1 MQTYILRRVLLFL
14 PTLLLITV
22 MVFGLMRLVPGDPA
36 LLRLMGDTGEA
47 QFTQQQ
53 LDELR
58 AHLGTDRPW
67 YVQYGSW
74 VGGMLQ
80 LDFGLS
86 LYTDDPI
93 STDIA
98 TKIPI
103 TAELVVFAMLMAV
116 VAAVPLGIYSAIR
129 QDTWGDYASRF
140 IAIAGVALPNFWVGI
155 LIVYFLVRFF
165 DWLPP
170 LGYVNLWENPL
181 TNLQQIVFPAIA
193 LGFYNM
199 ALIAR
204 VTRSA
209 MLEVLRDDYIRT
221 ARSKGLKERVVIGR
235 HALKNAFLPVLTI
248 SGWQLGRLIA
258 GTVLIET
265 IFLVPGMGKLL
276 IDSIFHRDY
285 IMIQAIVMVVTVVVL
300 VLNLVIDLLYAWL
313 DPRIRYA

>member
-1 MQTYILRRVLLFL
+1 MQTYILRRVLLFF

-80 LDFGLS
+80 LDFGVS

-93 STDIA
+93 ATDIA

-103 TAELVVFAMLMAV
+103 TAELVVVAMLMAV
-116 VAAVPLGIYSAIR
+116 LVAVPLGVYSAVQ
-129 QDTWGDYASRF
+129 QDTWGDYASRS
-140 IAIAGVALPNFWVGI
+140 IAIAGIAFPNFWVGI

-181 TNLQQIVFPAIA
+181 TNLQQIIFPAIA

-248 SGWQLGRLIA
+248 SGWQFGRLIA

-313 DPRIRYA
+313 DPRIRYT

>member
-1 MQTYILRRVLLFL
+1 MQTYILRRVVLFF

-67 YVQYGSW
+67 YIQYGSW
-74 VGGMLQ
+74 VGGMFQ
-80 LDFGLS
+80 LDFGVS

-103 TAELVVFAMLMAV
+103 TAELVVVAMLMAV
-116 VAAVPLGIYSAIR
+116 VAAVPLGIFSAVR
-129 QDTWGDYASRF
+129 QNTLGDYASRF
-140 IAIAGVALPNFWVGI
+140 IAIAGIAFPNFWVGI

-181 TNLQQIVFPAIA
+181 TNLQQIIFPAIA

-221 ARSKGLKERVVIGR
+221 ARSKGLNERVIIGR

-313 DPRIRYA
+313 DPRIRYT

>member
-1 MQTYILRRVLLFL
+1 MQTYILRRVLLFF

-47 QFTQQQ
+47 QFSQQQ

-80 LDFGLS
+80 LDFGVS

-103 TAELVVFAMLMAV
+103 TAELVVVAMLLAV

-129 QDTWGDYASRF
+129 QDTWGDYVSRF
-140 IAIAGVALPNFWVGI
+140 IAIAGIAFPNFWVGI

-181 TNLQQIVFPAIA
+181 INLQQIVFPAIA

-221 ARSKGLKERVVIGR
+221 ARSKGLKERVVISR

-300 VLNLVIDLLYAWL
+300 VLNLIVDLLYAWL

>member
-1 MQTYILRRVLLFL
+1 
-14 PTLLLITV
+14 
-22 MVFGLMRLVPGDPA
+22 MVFALMRLVPGDPA

-47 QFTQQQ
+47 KFTQQQ
-53 LDELR
+53 LDDLR

-67 YVQYGSW
+67 YVQYGDW
-74 VGGMLQ
+74 IGGMLQ

-93 STDIA
+93 AEDLA

-103 TAELVVFAMLMAV
+103 TAELVIVAMLMAV
-116 VAAVPLGIYSAIR
+116 VAAVPLGIYSAVR
-129 QDTWGDYASRF
+129 QDTWGDYAARF
-140 IAIAGVALPNFWVGI
+140 IAITGIAFPNFWVGI

-170 LGYVNLWENPL
+170 LGYVSLWDNPL

-248 SGWQLGRLIA
+248 SGWQFGRLIA

>member
-1 MQTYILRRVLLFL
+1 M
-14 PTLLLITV
+14 
-22 MVFGLMRLVPGDPA
+22 
-36 LLRLMGDTGEA
+36 
-47 QFTQQQ
+47 
-53 LDELR
+53 
-58 AHLGTDRPW
+58 
-67 YVQYGSW
+67 
-74 VGGMLQ
+74 
-80 LDFGLS
+80 DFGVF

-103 TAELVVFAMLMAV
+103 TAELVVVAMLMAV
-116 VAAVPLGIYSAIR
+116 VAAVPLDIYSAIR
-129 QDTWGDYASRF
+129 QDTWGDYVSRF
-140 IAIAGVALPNFWVGI
+140 IAIAGIAFPNFWVGI

-204 VTRSA
+204 VPRSA

-258 GTVLIET
+258 GTVLIES

-300 VLNLVIDLLYAWL
+300 VLNLVIDHLYAWL
-313 DPRIRYA
+313 DPRIRYP

>member
-1 MQTYILRRVLLFL
+1 MLFIPTVLLV
-14 PTLLLITV
+14 TV
-22 MVFGLMRLVPGDPA
+22 MVFALMRLVPGDPA

-47 QFTQQQ
+47 KFTQQQ
-53 LDELR
+53 LDDLR
-58 AHLGTDRPW
+58 AHLGTDQPW
-67 YVQYGSW
+67 YVQYGGW
-74 VGGMLQ
+74 IGGMLK

-93 STDIA
+93 AEDLA

-103 TAELVVFAMLMAV
+103 TAELVAVAMLMAV
-116 VAAVPLGIYSAIR
+116 IAAVPLGIYSAVK
-129 QDTWGDYASRF
+129 QNTWGDYVSRF
-140 IAIAGVALPNFWVGI
+140 IAITGIAFPNFWVGI
-155 LIVYFLVRFF
+155 LIVYFLVRLF

-170 LGYVNLWENPL
+170 LGYVSLWDNPL
-181 TNLQQIVFPAIA
+181 TNLQQIVFLAIA

-248 SGWQLGRLIA
+248 SGWQFGRLIA

-313 DPRIRYA
+313 DPRIRYT

>member
-165 DWLPP
+165 NWLPP

>member
-1 MQTYILRRVLLFL
+1 MQGYIVKRVLLFI
-14 PTLLLITV
+14 PTLLLITI
-22 MVFGLMRLVPGDPA
+22 MVFALMRLVPGDPA

-47 QFTQQQ
+47 QFSQQQ
-53 LDELR
+53 LDDLR
-58 AHLGTDRPW
+58 AHLGTDQPFI
-67 YVQYGSW
+67 VQYGDW
-74 VGGMLQ
+74 VWDMLR

-86 LYTDDPI
+86 LYADDPI
-93 STDIA
+93 SDDLKA
-98 TKIPI
+98 KLPI
-103 TAELVVFAMLMAV
+103 TAELVILAMLMAM
-116 VAAVPLGIYSAIR
+116 VAAVPLGIYSAIK

-140 IAIAGVALPNFWVGI
+140 IAIAGIALPNFWVGI

-170 LGYVNLWENPL
+170 LGYVNLWDDPL
-181 TNLQQIVFPAIA
+181 TNLQQVIFPSIA

-204 VTRSA
+204 VTRSS

-221 ARSKGLKERVVIGR
+221 ARSKGLAERVVIVR

-248 SGWQLGRLIA
+248 SGWQFGRLIA

-285 IMIQAIVMVVTVVVL
+285 TMIQSIVMVVTAVVL
-300 VLNLVIDLLYAWL
+300 VLNLVVDLMYAWL

>member
-1 MQTYILRRVLLFL
+1 M
-14 PTLLLITV
+14 
-22 MVFGLMRLVPGDPA
+22 
-36 LLRLMGDTGEA
+36 
-47 QFTQQQ
+47 
-53 LDELR
+53 
-58 AHLGTDRPW
+58 
-67 YVQYGSW
+67 
-74 VGGMLQ
+74 
-80 LDFGLS
+80 DFGLS

-93 STDIA
+93 AEDLA

-103 TAELVVFAMLMAV
+103 TAELVAVAMLMAV
-116 VAAVPLGIYSAIR
+116 IAAVPLGIYSAVK
-129 QDTWGDYASRF
+129 QNTWGDYVSRF
-140 IAIAGVALPNFWVGI
+140 IAITGIAFPNFWVGI
-155 LIVYFLVRFF
+155 LIVYFLVRLF

-170 LGYVNLWENPL
+170 LGYVSLWDNPL

-248 SGWQLGRLIA
+248 SGWQFGRLIA

>member
-1 MQTYILRRVLLFL
+1 MQTYILRRVLLFF

-80 LDFGLS
+80 LDFGVS

-93 STDIA
+93 ATDIA

-103 TAELVVFAMLMAV
+103 TAELVVVAMLMAV
-116 VAAVPLGIYSAIR
+116 LVAVPLGVYSAVQ
-129 QDTWGDYASRF
+129 QDTWGDYASRS
-140 IAIAGVALPNFWVGI
+140 IAIAGIAFPNFWVGI

-248 SGWQLGRLIA
+248 SGWQFGRLIA

-313 DPRIRYA
+313 DPRIRYT

>member
-1 MQTYILRRVLLFL
+1 MQTYILRRVLLFF

-22 MVFGLMRLVPGDPA
+22 MVFALMRLVPGDPA

-74 VGGMLQ
+74 IGGMLQ
-80 LDFGLS
+80 LDFGVS

-93 STDIA
+93 SADIA
-98 TKIPI
+98 AKVPI
-103 TAELVVFAMLMAV
+103 TAELVVVAMLMAV
-116 VAAVPLGIYSAIR
+116 VTAVPLGIYSAIR
-129 QDTWGDYASRF
+129 QDTLGDYAARF
-140 IAIAGVALPNFWVGI
+140 IAIAGIAFPNFWVGI

-170 LGYVNLWENPL
+170 LGYENLWENPL
-181 TNLQQIVFPAIA
+181 TNLQQIIFPAIA

-285 IMIQAIVMVVTVVVL
+285 IMIQAIVMVVTVVIL
-300 VLNLVIDLLYAWL
+300 ILNLIIDLLYAWL

>member
-1 MQTYILRRVLLFL
+1 MQTYILRRFLLFI

-74 VGGMLQ
+74 IGGMLQ
-80 LDFGLS
+80 LDFGVS

-93 STDIA
+93 STDLA

-103 TAELVVFAMLMAV
+103 TAELVIVAMLMAV
-116 VAAVPLGIYSAIR
+116 VAAVPLGIYSAVR
-129 QDTWGDYASRF
+129 QDTWGDYTARF
-140 IAIAGVALPNFWVGI
+140 IAIAGIAFPNFWVGI

-170 LGYVNLWENPL
+170 LGYVNLWDNPL

-209 MLEVLRDDYIRT
+209 MLEVMRDDYIRT

-248 SGWQLGRLIA
+248 SGWQFGRLIA

-300 VLNLVIDLLYAWL
+300 VLNLIIDLLYAWL

>member
-1 MQTYILRRVLLFL
+1 MLFIPTVLLV
-14 PTLLLITV
+14 TV
-22 MVFGLMRLVPGDPA
+22 MVFALMRLVPGDPA

-47 QFTQQQ
+47 KFTQQQ
-53 LDELR
+53 LDDLR

-67 YVQYGSW
+67 YVQYGDW
-74 VGGMLQ
+74 IGGMLQ

-93 STDIA
+93 AEDLA

-103 TAELVVFAMLMAV
+103 TAELVIVAMLMAV
-116 VAAVPLGIYSAIR
+116 VAAVPLGIYSAVR
-129 QDTWGDYASRF
+129 QDTWGDYAARF
-140 IAIAGVALPNFWVGI
+140 IAITGIAFPNFWVGI

-170 LGYVNLWENPL
+170 LGYVSLWDNPL

-248 SGWQLGRLIA
+248 SGWQFGRLIA

>member
-1 MQTYILRRVLLFL
+1 MLFIPTVLLV
-14 PTLLLITV
+14 TV
-22 MVFGLMRLVPGDPA
+22 MVFALMRLVPGDPA

-47 QFTQQQ
+47 KFTQQQ
-53 LDELR
+53 LDDLR
-58 AHLGTDRPW
+58 AHLGTDQPW
-67 YVQYGSW
+67 YVQYGGW
-74 VGGMLQ
+74 IGGMLK

-93 STDIA
+93 AEDLA

-103 TAELVVFAMLMAV
+103 TAELVAVAMLMAV
-116 VAAVPLGIYSAIR
+116 IAAVPLGIYSAVK
-129 QDTWGDYASRF
+129 QNTWGDYVSRF
-140 IAIAGVALPNFWVGI
+140 IAITGIAFPNFWVGI
-155 LIVYFLVRFF
+155 LIVYFLVRLF

-170 LGYVNLWENPL
+170 LGYVSLWDNPL

-248 SGWQLGRLIA
+248 SGWQFGRLIA

>member
-1 MQTYILRRVLLFL
+1 MQTYILRRVLLFF

-80 LDFGLS
+80 LDFGVS

-103 TAELVVFAMLMAV
+103 TAELVVVAMLMAV

-129 QDTWGDYASRF
+129 QDTWGDYVSRF
-140 IAIAGVALPNFWVGI
+140 IAIAGIAFPNFWVGI
-155 LIVYFLVRFF
+155 LIVYFLVRLF

-170 LGYVNLWENPL
+170 LGYVNLWEDPL

-285 IMIQAIVMVVTVVVL
+285 IMIQAIVMVVTMVVL

>member
-1 MQTYILRRVLLFL
+1 MQTYILRRFLLFI
-14 PTLLLITV
+14 PTLLLVTV

-74 VGGMLQ
+74 IGGMLQ
-80 LDFGLS
+80 LDFGVS

-93 STDIA
+93 STDLA

-103 TAELVVFAMLMAV
+103 TAELVIVAMLMAV
-116 VAAVPLGIYSAIR
+116 VAAVPLGIYSAVR
-129 QDTWGDYASRF
+129 QDTWGDYTARF
-140 IAIAGVALPNFWVGI
+140 IAIAGIAFPNFWVGI

-170 LGYVNLWENPL
+170 LGYVNLWDNPL

-209 MLEVLRDDYIRT
+209 MLEVMRDDYIRT

-248 SGWQLGRLIA
+248 SGWQFGRLIA

-300 VLNLVIDLLYAWL
+300 VLNLIIDLLYAWL